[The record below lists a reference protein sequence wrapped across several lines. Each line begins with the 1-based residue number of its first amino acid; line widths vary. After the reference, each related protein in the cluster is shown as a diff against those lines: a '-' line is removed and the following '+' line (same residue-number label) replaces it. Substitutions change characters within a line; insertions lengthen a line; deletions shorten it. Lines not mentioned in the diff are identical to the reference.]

1 MTEQLRE
8 IGIRLMALREIL
20 DISAEEMAERCKISL
35 EDYLAYEK
43 GDKDFSFSFLYNA
56 AEILNVD
63 VMELMTGDA
72 PKLSNC
78 SFVKKGKGYSIK
90 RGEQYEYRH
99 LAFTFRDKKA
109 DPFLVTVS
117 PEKNPHLHSHEGQE
131 FQYLLEGE
139 AEVRIGDTTYVMH
152 PGDSLYINSSTPH
165 ALTAL
170 NGEPA
175 TFLAVVMK

>member
-35 EDYLAYEK
+35 EDYLAYER

-56 AEILNVD
+56 ADILNVD

-78 SFVKKGKGYSIK
+78 SFVKAGKGYSIK
-90 RGEQYEYRH
+90 RGEQ
-99 LAFTFRDKKA
+99 
-109 DPFLVTVS
+109 
-117 PEKNPHLHSHEGQE
+117 Q
-131 FQYLLEGE
+131 LLEMERRLGLMARIRQLE
-139 AEVRIGDTTYVMH
+139 ENLSRIAAAAAEMERYAADNVYVR
-152 PGDSLYINSSTPH
+152 P
-165 ALTAL
+165 
-170 NGEPA
+170 
-175 TFLAVVMK
+175 LADLARRIRELADVAEQG